1 MSIRPTQG
9 RIFDL
14 VQRGIERNTSRLIRA
29 QEQASSGRRIVRASD
44 DPVGS
49 SVSLSLRRQR
59 GAIEAYSTSTA
70 SAKPIVEQAS
80 SRLQDGVNLVGDIR
94 ALMIQGMNGA
104 LSAQDRR
111 SIATQLELLEG
122 QLLDIA
128 NTRSGD
134 RFLFSGTAT
143 EERPFVEEAVGDQ
156 SRIVFRGNDQRQRV
170 QTGRDADVA
179 INVSGQEVFGKF
191 AYTDTDL
198 TSTTGIKSGTTADSG
213 TGYLELIVQQN
224 GTAGAMG
231 AGITLVDVADTLV
244 GSQPLDVD
252 GGART
257 VQLGTGEILDIPTP
271 APSTMT
277 VRDENGATVELDLSG
292 WGGGNLNTTLTG
304 AASVSIDGVNFT
316 PVNLTETDLLLRSQ
330 STGARLHVDT
340 TGLNVAGSDL
350 VTFSGTPSV
359 FDTIRGVVADLRM
372 PEGTDRLVLSK
383 RLQTRLGELDRSE
396 RDMISSMGRLGTAAQ
411 QIDIASSRLEDLDV
425 SVRSLISEVEDAD
438 FAEVALDLQRS
449 EQTLQLAQ
457 ATGSRLMQQSLLRFL

>member
-29 QEQASSGRRIVRASD
+29 QEQAASGRRIVRASD

-70 SAKPIVEQAS
+70 SAKPIVEQAA

-104 LSAQDRR
+104 LSADDRG
-111 SIATQLELLEG
+111 SVANQLELLEA

-143 EERPFVEEAVGDQ
+143 DERPFVEETVDGEGA
-156 SRIVFRGNDQRQRV
+156 IVFRGNARRQSI
-170 QTGRDADVA
+170 QTGRDAEVA
-179 INVSGQEVFGKF
+179 INVSGQEVFSKF

-198 TSTTGIKSGTTADSG
+198 TSTTGIKSGSTADSG
-213 TGYLELIVQQN
+213 SGYAELIVQQN
-224 GTAGAMG
+224 GTTGAMG
-231 AGITLVDVADTLV
+231 AGITLVDTSDTLV
-244 GSQPLDVD
+244 GTQALSVD
-252 GGART
+252 GAART
-257 VQLGTGEILDIPTP
+257 VQLGTGQVLDIPTP

-277 VRDENGATVELDLSG
+277 VQDENGATVELDLSA
-292 WGGGNLNTTLTG
+292 WGGGALNTNLTG
-304 AASVSIDGVNFT
+304 AASVSLDGVSFT

-330 STGARLHVDT
+330 STGARMHVDT
-340 TGLNVAGSDL
+340 TGLKVAGSDL
-350 VTFSGTPSV
+350 ATFSGTPSV

-372 PEGTDRLVLSK
+372 PEGTDRLMLSE

-396 RDMISSMGRLGTAAQ
+396 GDMITALGRLGTAAQ

-425 SVRSLISEVEDAD
+425 SVRGLTSNVEDAD
-438 FAEVALDLQRS
+438 FTEVALDLQRS

-457 ATGSRLMQQSLLRFL
+457 ATGSRLLQQSLLRYL